1 MTDQIFDPFKN
12 IAFWRE
18 LDFGFESKKAIR
30 EKIQLRERHRAKYE
44 GTLHIVIFINCID
57 YR

>member
-1 MTDQIFDPFKN
+1 MTDHLFDPFKN

-57 YR
+57 K